1 MASWDR
7 ANLPRA
13 TRDAE
18 RLKADID
25 SFGYC
30 ILAEALTAAQL
41 AAVRA
46 RVEEQIEAERARGI
60 ERRAVQHYDQVNQW
74 VTMLINKGA
83 VFAELAENPKALAL
97 VGHVLGKEFLLS
109 VLEAHFVR
117 KGGSLMS
124 LHCDQWWLP
133 FPAKPDARY
142 SRVGDITRATVPMG
156 PETRAPGS
164 VWPPAVVNAMYMVT
178 DFTAENGGTRIVP
191 GSHLSGWQPDQAVPH
206 PVETVAAEGPAGSAV
221 IFEGRT
227 WHAAGVNRTDQHRI
241 GITATYCGPMFR
253 QLTNFP
259 VGTHAE
265 VIERASPRLRGLLGL
280 KVWSTYGGTDDHTV
294 EFIERRE
301 GSVGEL
307 KRAD

>member
-1 MASWDR
+1 MPSGTR
-7 ANLPRA
+7 AILPRP
-13 TRDAE
+13 TRDPE
-18 RLKADID
+18 RLKADLD
-25 SFGYC
+25 TYGYC
-30 ILAEALTAAQL
+30 VLAEALTPAQL

-46 RVEEQIEAERARGI
+46 RIEEQIEAERAQGI

-97 VGHVLGKEFLLS
+97 VGHVLGREFLLS

-133 FPAKPDARY
+133 FPTAADSRY
-142 SRVGDITRATVPMG
+142 ARVGDVTRSTVQTG
-156 PETRAPGS
+156 PAERARGP
-164 VWPPAVVNAMYMVT
+164 VWPPAVVNVMYMVT
-178 DFTAENGGTRIVP
+178 DFTEENGGTRIVP
-191 GSHLSGWQPDQAVPH
+191 GSHLSGWQPDQAIPH
-206 PVETVAAEGPAGSAV
+206 PVETAAAEGPAGSAV
-221 IFEGRT
+221 VFEGRT

-241 GITATYCGPMFR
+241 GITTTYCGPMFR

-259 VGTHAE
+259 VGTRAE
-265 VIERASPRLRGLLGL
+265 VVERASPTLKQLLGL
-280 KVWSTYGGTDDHTV
+280 KVWSTYGGIDDHTV

-301 GSVGEL
+301 GQVGEL
-307 KRAD
+307 KRPR